1 MTASELDEAITRCL
15 AKDHKID
22 FDAEH
27 NRAMGEYVRA
37 RNAIRKRSAKA
48 PTEAPTESQKTSPS
62 NGSSSQ
68 GE

>member
-37 RNAIRKRSAKA
+37 RNAIRKRKN
-48 PTEAPTESQKTSPS
+48 P
-62 NGSSSQ
+62 
-68 GE
+68 